1 MQVFFKVLSGF
12 RPAVPP
18 DMPDGY
24 ANLMKACWHENPL
37 ERPPFEDV
45 VAYLRS
51 LYISVKNKDGQT
63 RDGRRS
69 LDLNPW
75 G

>member
-1 MQVFFKVLSGF
+1 MQVFFKVISGF

-18 DMPDGY
+18 DMPDGFTT
-24 ANLMKACWHENPL
+24 LMKACWHENPL
-37 ERPPFEDV
+37 ERPPFEDI

-51 LYISVKNKDGQT
+51 LYVAIKNQDGQT